1 MKKKSFESNI
11 LSVFETEEVSLNNSQ
26 KKIITINAPNWV
38 NIIPITHEK
47 KIVFVEQHRYGVNK
61 KTLEI
66 PGGMVDPGET
76 PLEAVNRELLEET
89 GYSSKEVT
97 KLGVLSPNPA
107 LFTNNVF
114 SYLAINT
121 NKNNIK
127 ISAEENINVHL
138 IPVEEIS
145 ELILKGKIDHAL
157 VVAAFYLFLNRN
169 QNAHNA

>member
-26 KKIITINAPNWV
+26 KKIITINAPDWV
-38 NIIPITHEK
+38 NIIPITPEK

-114 SYLAINT
+114 SYLATNT
-121 NKNNIK
+121 NKN
-127 ISAEENINVHL
+127 NINVHL